1 MGEKIWN
8 IKVYTKM
15 YKEKRKDIWYGVIE
29 APLYKMMKAYPREYS
44 FLQHETRRAL
54 DASRAKRAEMK
65 KKKSND
71 QTG

>member
-29 APLYKMMKAYPREYS
+29 APLYKMMKAYPQEFS
-44 FLQHETRRAL
+44 FMRHQT
-54 DASRAKRAEMK
+54 KRDLRPSARSKNEK
-65 KKKSND
+65 RKES
-71 QTG
+71 

>member
-15 YKEKRKDIWYGVIE
+15 YREKRKDIWYGVIE
-29 APLYKMMKAYPREYS
+29 APLYKMMKAYPREFS
-44 FLQHETRRAL
+44 FLQHETRRTL

>member
-1 MGEKIWN
+1 
-8 IKVYTKM
+8 M

-29 APLYKMMKAYPREYS
+29 APLYKMMKAYPREFS
-44 FLQHETRRAL
+44 FLQHETRRTL